1 MTIQINLSTREIYI
15 MRFISFG
22 KSIIQE
28 MGRFTDASIINGLEG
43 FGAALDY
50 KDSIRS
56 AFKKI
61 DFSFMDVTNTKRAIQ
76 QVQ

>member
-28 MGRFTDASIINGLEG
+28 MGCFTDASIINGLEG

-56 AFKKI
+56 TFKKI
-61 DFSFMDVTNTKRAIQ
+61 DFSFMNVTNTKRAIQ